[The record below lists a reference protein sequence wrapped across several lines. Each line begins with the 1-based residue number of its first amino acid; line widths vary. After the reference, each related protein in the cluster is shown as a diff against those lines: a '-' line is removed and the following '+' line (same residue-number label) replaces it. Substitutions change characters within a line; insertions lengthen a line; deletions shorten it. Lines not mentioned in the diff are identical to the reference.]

1 MQDNINVRMPKA
13 DVSLQ
18 VWNGVQLDFLV
29 PMSFVNFNKR
39 EIEFT
44 VTLESS
50 FEVILITLGRDFKND
65 IMYKD

>member
-1 MQDNINVRMPKA
+1 MIFEGNPLQDNINVRMPKA
-13 DVSLQ
+13 DVSLK

-29 PMSFVNFNKR
+29 PMTFVNLNKR

-50 FEVILITLGRDFKND
+50 LEIILVTLGRDFK
-65 IMYKD
+65 